1 MPKPPYRFKPLTCA
15 GFAGVLAAALLA
27 SGCQPQANEAASG
40 PSSSHS
46 TTVAL
51 NTPHLK
57 SADNFRDIAGID
69 TSYKVDG
76 GALRPKTA
84 YRSNALELNDADF
97 STLNGLGIATVIDL
111 RTPKEIEE
119 HPDRVPDGARYVN
132 IDVSGGA
139 TGANPN
145 ASIKM
150 DTPEDAA
157 KLLEQANDQ
166 FVTNPGMRERLGQV
180 LTTIA
185 QSDGPVVFH
194 CTAGKD
200 RAGWTSAIL
209 QMTAGASSDD
219 VMANYLATNDYTKDR
234 VEATTEK
241 IRKAKGD
248 QAAEANAVL
257 LGVQKSFL
265 QTGLDAME
273 KNYGGIDRYL
283 TDGLGLTPDVVQQLR
298 DKLVEA

>member
-1 MPKPPYRFKPLTCA
+1 MSKPPSRFKPLTCA
-15 GFAGVLAAALLA
+15 GFAGMVAVALLV
-27 SGCQPQANEAASG
+27 SGCQPQTNEPAAE

-46 TTVAL
+46 TTTAL
-51 NTPHLK
+51 NTPRLK
-57 SADNFRDIAGID
+57 SADNFRDVADID
-69 TSYKVDG
+69 TPYSAVG
-76 GALRPKTA
+76 GTLRPQTA

-139 TGANPN
+139 TGANPD

-166 FVTNPGMRERLGQV
+166 FVTNPGMREHLGQV

-283 TDGLGLTPDVVQQLR
+283 TEGLGLAPDVVQQLR
-298 DKLVEA
+298 DKLVQA